1 MSVLAQLLSA
11 FLLCPPAYNTGDMSQ
26 QTPDLQDRYRL
37 VGIRRDGSKTL
48 FLGGMTLDTA
58 NRALA
63 AVNEAGTFASVQIE
77 LDELT
82 VPDPLS
88 AEHSH

>member
-1 MSVLAQLLSA
+1 M
-11 FLLCPPAYNTGDMSQ
+11 NK
-26 QTPDLQDRYRL
+26 QTPDSQDRYRL
-37 VGIRRDGSKTL
+37 VGIRKDGSRAV

-77 LDELT
+77 LDSLT
-82 VPDPLS
+82 VQNPPS
-88 AEHSH
+88 AEDSR